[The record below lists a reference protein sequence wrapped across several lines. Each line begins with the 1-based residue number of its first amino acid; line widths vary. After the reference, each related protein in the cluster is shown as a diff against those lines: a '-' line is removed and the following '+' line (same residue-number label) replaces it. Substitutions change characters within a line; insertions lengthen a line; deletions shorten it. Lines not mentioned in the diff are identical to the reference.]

1 MRFQVFTAT
10 KFKITFLL
18 DVVATSSVDINRSF
32 VTPMKKGA
40 TTSSETFIFIRLN
53 RDTSC
58 SKGWTQLLYKD
69 PSDVV
74 SSVGRKKSGYKS
86 ITL

>member
-53 RDTSC
+53 RDTSVQ
-58 SKGWTQLLYKD
+58 K
-69 PSDVV
+69 
-74 SSVGRKKSGYKS
+74 VGLSYYIKIRL
-86 ITL
+86 TWFHQ